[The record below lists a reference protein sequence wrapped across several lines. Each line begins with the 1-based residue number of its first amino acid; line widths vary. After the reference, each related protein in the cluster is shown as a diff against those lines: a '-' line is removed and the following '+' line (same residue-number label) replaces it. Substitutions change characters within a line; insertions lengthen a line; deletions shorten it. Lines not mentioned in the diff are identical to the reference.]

1 MTDLLEEEATGPDQH
16 PLDMVER
23 FVTANAWACERLAE
37 NEIAVEIEGRWCAY
51 RMWFGW
57 EGELDALMLSCAFDL
72 KVPEEGLSEI
82 CRLLAYVNER
92 LWVGHFDL
100 FSGERVITYRH
111 ALLLGGHDM
120 PTDEQLADLIDITI
134 SESERFYPAFQY
146 VIGDGKS
153 AEEAVSAAIIDPVG
167 EA

>member
-1 MTDLLEEEATGPDQH
+1 MTDLLEEDTSGPDQH

-23 FVTANAWACERLAE
+23 FVVANAWACERLAE
-37 NEIAVEIEGRWCAY
+37 NEIAVEIEGRWCSY

-72 KVPEEGLSEI
+72 KVPKERLSEVY
-82 CRLLAYVNER
+82 RLLAYVNER
-92 LWVGHFDL
+92 LWVGHFDI
-100 FSGERVITYRH
+100 FSEESVPTFRH

-120 PTDEQLADLIDITI
+120 PTDEQLADLIDITV

-146 VIGDGKS
+146 VIDGGNS
-153 AEEAVSAAIIDPVG
+153 AEDAVRAAIIDPVG